1 MDFRFT
7 DILVNRF
14 AENIWPD
21 HGYVET
27 LPDLD
32 TFGKRLRW
40 WREKRGY
47 GRGKQGKFAA
57 ELQIKQGSLSE
68 LETRP
73 NASPSAEVL
82 LRACAVLGLRPQ
94 YLLFGEGAAEGLHFM
109 ELSGPEA
116 QLVMLYRAL
125 PEPAR
130 AAAMIDANNWGR
142 KPAMTAPATAE
153 PAKRKKKELA

>member
-1 MDFRFT
+1 MDFRFA
-7 DILVNRF
+7 DISVNRF

-21 HGYVET
+21 HGPVET
-27 LPDLD
+27 LPVFDS
-32 TFGKRLRW
+32 FGARLRW

-47 GRGKQGKFAA
+47 GRGKQGKFAT
-57 ELQIKQGSLSE
+57 ELKIKQGSLSE

-73 NASPSAEVL
+73 NAAPSAEVL

-94 YLLFGEGAAEGLHFM
+94 YLLFGEGAAEGLAFT

-125 PEPAR
+125 PESAKV
-130 AAAMIDANNWGR
+130 AALIDANNWGR
-142 KPAMTAPATAE
+142 KPASPTSPTD
-153 PAKRKKKELA
+153 PGKRKKKELA